1 MPGAPRAFGRLL
13 AVAAVGFAVGFAA
26 IAIPVYRMAH
36 QASAAQP
43 VAVQTTPPVIERT
56 PARPTSAPP
65 VERPRPIDSVDS
77 SVATPVRRSAPKPN
91 RPPVE
96 PTANA
101 PIAEPAAVDRFALAL
116 DYQRAGDYANAVAQ
130 YRQLLEE
137 GGTSAEIHNNLGVL
151 HQEHGNSDEAIREF
165 RRAIALDPRDVKAHN
180 NLGVAHLRAGRL
192 EQAAEEFRAA
202 LTIDSQNVESIVNL
216 ALVHRNAGRLAEAHD
231 LLRRAVAVAP
241 QHPESHYNLAVVA
254 DDQGDVATAVA
265 HYRAFLRYG
274 ATTHPDLAARVRSRL
289 TALGSG

>member
-13 AVAAVGFAVGFAA
+13 AVAAVGFTLGFAA

-36 QASAAQP
+36 QEPASQP
-43 VAVQTTPPVIERT
+43 VAVQTTPPVIEQT
-56 PARPTSAPP
+56 PARSASAPP
-65 VERPRPIDSVDS
+65 VELPHPIDPVNS
-77 SVATPVRRSAPKPN
+77 SPATPVRRPAPKPES
-91 RPPVE
+91 PQVE
-96 PTANA
+96 PTASG
-101 PIAEPAAVDRFALAL
+101 PIDEPPVDRFAVAL
-116 DYQRAGDYANAVAQ
+116 EYQRAGDYANAVAQ

-151 HQEHGNSDEAIREF
+151 HQEHGNSVEAIREF
-165 RRAIALDPRDVKAHN
+165 RQAIALDPRDVKAHN

-202 LTIDSQNVESIVNL
+202 LAIDSQNVESIVNL

-265 HYRAFLRYG
+265 HYRAFLHYG